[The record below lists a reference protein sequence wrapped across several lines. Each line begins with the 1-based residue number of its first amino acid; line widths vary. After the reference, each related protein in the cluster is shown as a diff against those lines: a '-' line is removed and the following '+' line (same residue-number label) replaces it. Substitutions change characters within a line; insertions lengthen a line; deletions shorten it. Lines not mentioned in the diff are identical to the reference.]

1 MAALWQDMVFGLRM
15 LTRSRGLTAVAILAL
30 ALGIGANTAIFSIVN
45 AVLVRPLP
53 YPEPDRLV
61 WFWESQPNLAQ
72 APFAAGDFLDFQSQ
86 NQSFQQMTAVHRVN
100 FTMTG
105 RGAAERLPG
114 MVAMPNFLSVLGVQP
129 ILGRAFLPDEGSFGA
144 LRVAL
149 LTYGFWQSRF
159 GGAVDVTTQNI
170 VLDGRPVSIIGVLPA
185 NFRYGNDVEIWVNP
199 VNTVPE
205 VFGTSADWERKL
217 STNHE
222 THYLNVIGRLK
233 PNVTLQQAE
242 ADINGIFARLHQQ
255 YPATTGHS
263 AKLVPL
269 REVSTGPVRQTLVVL
284 LGVVGLVL
292 LIACANIANLL
303 LARAFS
309 RVREIAIRNALGAGR
324 VRIIRQLLTESML
337 LAVSGGALGLALAW
351 GLVRLLVAA
360 SPPELPRVQEVNVDL
375 RVLAFTF
382 CISVLT
388 GLLFG
393 MGPALAVTR
402 QRLGG
407 FLKEGGRG
415 ATTELVHYRLRS
427 LLMMGE
433 VALSL
438 VLLAGAGLLIRS
450 FLRLLDVKPGFDP
463 DGMVTM
469 WVNFTSERYAD
480 KGRSTQLLERL
491 LPRVRAL
498 SGVRGVAVS
507 NDLPLEGDDT
517 TTGVGTAEGRPP
529 FERGHQPLIGV
540 HAVNAGYFQSMGI
553 PLLRGRELSETDTAS
568 STSVVV
574 INQKLAEVLWPGQD
588 PIGKHFNILDDK
600 PSEVVGVVG
609 NVLHNGLAEPVSAES
624 YLAFSQNPW
633 AYVSLAIRTGG
644 APASVYATVESM
656 VSEIDSELPVHDMRP
671 MTRVAAETVA
681 SRRLTLWLVGGF
693 AGVALVLAFVGI
705 YGVMSYSVTE
715 RIHEIGV
722 RMALGAQQRDVLR
735 LVVGHGMGIAAA
747 GLVIG
752 AVAAFLATRAM
763 TGLLF
768 GVRPSDPLTYGVIA
782 AVLGFAALAAC
793 YFPARRATAV
803 DPLIALRHE

>member
-1 MAALWQDMVFGLRM
+1 
-15 LTRSRGLTAVAILAL
+15 
-30 ALGIGANTAIFSIVN
+30 
-45 AVLVRPLP
+45 
-53 YPEPDRLV
+53 
-61 WFWESQPNLAQ
+61 
-72 APFAAGDFLDFQSQ
+72 
-86 NQSFQQMTAVHRVN
+86 
-100 FTMTG
+100 
-105 RGAAERLPG
+105 
-114 MVAMPNFLSVLGVQP
+114 
-129 ILGRAFLPDEGSFGA
+129 
-144 LRVAL
+144 
-149 LTYGFWQSRF
+149 
-159 GGAVDVTTQNI
+159 
-170 VLDGRPVSIIGVLPA
+170 
-185 NFRYGNDVEIWVNP
+185 
-199 VNTVPE
+199 
-205 VFGTSADWERKL
+205 
-217 STNHE
+217 
-222 THYLNVIGRLK
+222 
-233 PNVTLQQAE
+233 
-242 ADINGIFARLHQQ
+242 
-255 YPATTGHS
+255 
-263 AKLVPL
+263 
-269 REVSTGPVRQTLVVL
+269 
-284 LGVVGLVL
+284 
-292 LIACANIANLL
+292 
-303 LARAFS
+303 
-309 RVREIAIRNALGAGR
+309 
-324 VRIIRQLLTESML
+324 
-337 LAVSGGALGLALAW
+337 
-351 GLVRLLVAA
+351 
-360 SPPELPRVQEVNVDL
+360 VQEVNVDL

-671 MTRVAAETVA
+671 MTRVVAETVA
-681 SRRLTLWLVGGF
+681 SRRLTLWLV
-693 AGVALVLAFVGI
+693 
-705 YGVMSYSVTE
+705 
-715 RIHEIGV
+715 
-722 RMALGAQQRDVLR
+722 
-735 LVVGHGMGIAAA
+735 A
-747 GLVIG
+747 GL
-752 AVAAFLATRAM
+752 RASRWSSH
-763 TGLLF
+763 LWA
-768 GVRPSDPLTYGVIA
+768 S
-782 AVLGFAALAAC
+782 
-793 YFPARRATAV
+793 TA
-803 DPLIALRHE
+803 

>member
-1 MAALWQDMVFGLRM
+1 
-15 LTRSRGLTAVAILAL
+15 
-30 ALGIGANTAIFSIVN
+30 
-45 AVLVRPLP
+45 
-53 YPEPDRLV
+53 
-61 WFWESQPNLAQ
+61 
-72 APFAAGDFLDFQSQ
+72 
-86 NQSFQQMTAVHRVN
+86 
-100 FTMTG
+100 
-105 RGAAERLPG
+105 
-114 MVAMPNFLSVLGVQP
+114 
-129 ILGRAFLPDEGSFGA
+129 
-144 LRVAL
+144 
-149 LTYGFWQSRF
+149 
-159 GGAVDVTTQNI
+159 
-170 VLDGRPVSIIGVLPA
+170 
-185 NFRYGNDVEIWVNP
+185 
-199 VNTVPE
+199 
-205 VFGTSADWERKL
+205 
-217 STNHE
+217 
-222 THYLNVIGRLK
+222 
-233 PNVTLQQAE
+233 
-242 ADINGIFARLHQQ
+242 
-255 YPATTGHS
+255 
-263 AKLVPL
+263 
-269 REVSTGPVRQTLVVL
+269 
-284 LGVVGLVL
+284 
-292 LIACANIANLL
+292 
-303 LARAFS
+303 
-309 RVREIAIRNALGAGR
+309 
-324 VRIIRQLLTESML
+324 
-337 LAVSGGALGLALAW
+337 
-351 GLVRLLVAA
+351 
-360 SPPELPRVQEVNVDL
+360 
-375 RVLAFTF
+375 
-382 CISVLT
+382 
-388 GLLFG
+388 
-393 MGPALAVTR
+393 
-402 QRLGG
+402 
-407 FLKEGGRG
+407 
-415 ATTELVHYRLRS
+415 
-427 LLMMGE
+427 MGE

-480 KGRSTQLLERL
+480 KGRSTQLLEQL

-671 MTRVAAETVA
+671 MTRVVAETVA